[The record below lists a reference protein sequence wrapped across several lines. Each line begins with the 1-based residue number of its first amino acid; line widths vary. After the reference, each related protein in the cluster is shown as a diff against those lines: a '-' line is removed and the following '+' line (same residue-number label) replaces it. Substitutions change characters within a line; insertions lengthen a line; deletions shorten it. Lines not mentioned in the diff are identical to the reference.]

1 MPSDNS
7 SVPINVDQ
15 RHDRTPRNCEQ
26 MPKNKFKWNK
36 LKGLLNKY
44 SSDREIISK
53 YPENTEIWQRFEKR
67 ERKLKLEF
75 YEF

>member
-1 MPSDNS
+1 MPITEPSDNS

-36 LKGLLNKY
+36 LKGLRNKY

-53 YPENTEIWQRFEKR
+53 YPENTEI
-67 ERKLKLEF
+67 
-75 YEF
+75 

>member
-1 MPSDNS
+1 MAIIEPSDNS

-36 LKGLLNKY
+36 LKGCEISIPVTGRLFLNILKILRY
-44 SSDREIISK
+44 GKDL
-53 YPENTEIWQRFEKR
+53 KR
-67 ERKLKLEF
+67 GRGS
-75 YEF
+75 